1 MRLGAIPQPRPKQIA
16 MLSARA
22 RLSLHEPLP
31 AVDWHAAAPADGDA
45 LGNNSAGCCV
55 PAAEFR
61 AIEMRWANTISN
73 DLWKPTRDQVIA
85 RYSELTGY
93 NPVTGQPDIG
103 TDTAK
108 ALAEWSRTGLLRDPA
123 NSATLDVVLWAGV
136 NHLNLVETKLA
147 IGHTGPVQVTLTM
160 PATWEDLSTW
170 SATPGT
176 GAGWEPGSGG
186 GHQVMCGKY
195 EGDTFT
201 VRTWG
206 MDIAVHPEWWAKY
219 VLAVD
224 ATLSRQW
231 MRSTGL
237 APSGLDW
244 DALLADV
251 ASLS

>member
-1 MRLGAIPQPRPKQIA
+1 
-16 MLSARA
+16 MLAARA
-22 RLSLHEPLP
+22 RLSAHEPLP
-31 AVDWHAAAPADGDA
+31 AVDWHKAAPADGDP
-45 LGNNSAGCCV
+45 LGNDRLGVCV

-61 AIEMRWANTISN
+61 AMEMRWANTIGN
-73 DLWKPTRDQVIA
+73 DFWKPVKDQVIA

-93 NPVTGQPDIG
+93 DPVTGKPDIG
-103 TDTAK
+103 TNTDD
-108 ALAEWSRTGLLRDPA
+108 ALAAWARTGLLRDPA
-123 NSATLDVVLWAGV
+123 NPATMDVILWAGV
-136 NHLNLVETKLA
+136 DHLNLVETKLA

-170 SATPGT
+170 SVAPGT

-186 GHQVMCGKY
+186 GHQVMSGKY
-195 EGDTFT
+195 DGDIFT

-206 MDIAVHPEWWAKY
+206 IDIVVHPEWWSRY

-224 ATLSRQW
+224 VTLSRQW

-244 DALLADV
+244 DALETDI
-251 ASLS
+251 ASLTI